1 MGRRRG
7 AGRARGRAPPRG
19 REGRRRDA
27 RPKPFPPSGPPLG
40 CSGSRKRAKSACGA
54 VESGK
59 AWRSVPAPQAPGRE
73 LRHSAG
79 GHGCP
84 VAATTSPSGAPP
96 GAAATAPERAGSGS
110 RFPAALGVPG
120 ARLLPAGETPPP
132 RSRGAGAAGTLRAGR
147 GAGARRGGR
156 RSGLEAGAGRAG
168 STCWG
173 LRGGSWL
180 GHKKRAPRLGHAE
193 RRELGCGPGRRGSFQ
208 GEEIARR
215 VLHNLTGGR
224 WEGHLRCAPRF
235 GPGDPGSG
243 RSARDRAELVRKG
256 RGVGTGL
263 APRAPCRAPACPG
276 GHSCSPG

>member
-54 VESGK
+54 AESGK

-147 GAGARRGGR
+147 GGGGAEGRQAVGARGWRGAGR
-156 RSGLEAGAGRAG
+156 KYVLGSQRRFVAWAQEAGAPARTRGAAG
-168 STCWG
+168 VGVWT
-173 LRGGSWL
+173 RE
-180 GHKKRAPRLGHAE
+180 KRE
-193 RRELGCGPGRRGSFQ
+193 F
-208 GEEIARR
+208 
-215 VLHNLTGGR
+215 
-224 WEGHLRCAPRF
+224 
-235 GPGDPGSG
+235 SG
-243 RSARDRAELVRKG
+243 RRDRAARVAQPDWRE
-256 RGVGTGL
+256 VGGTPPL
-263 APRAPCRAPACPG
+263 RPKVWARRPRFWAERERPG
-276 GHSCSPG
+276 GAG